1 MQTITIIQWGKSRS
15 IVEIK
20 YTETNEKEILMI
32 DNDYLM
38 NLDEM
43 GLVK

>member
-1 MQTITIIQWGKSRS
+1 MKTYKILQWGSKRS
-15 IVEIK
+15 VVQFE
-20 YTETNEKEILMI
+20 ETIYII

-43 GLVK
+43 GLVQ

>member
-1 MQTITIIQWGKSRS
+1 MKTYKILQWGSKRS
-15 IVEIK
+15 IVQFE
-20 YTETNEKEILMI
+20 ETIYII

-43 GLVK
+43 GLVQ

>member
-1 MQTITIIQWGKSRS
+1 MKPYKILQWGSKRS
-15 IVEIK
+15 VVQFE
-20 YTETNEKEILMI
+20 ETIYLL
-32 DNDYLM
+32 DNDLLM

>member
-1 MQTITIIQWGKSRS
+1 MKTYKILQWGSKRS
-15 IVEIK
+15 VVQYE
-20 YTETNEKEILMI
+20 ETIYII

-43 GLVK
+43 GLVE

>member
-1 MQTITIIQWGKSRS
+1 MKTYKILQWGSKRS
-15 IVEIK
+15 VVQYE
-20 YTETNEKEILMI
+20 ETIYII

-43 GLVK
+43 GLVQ